1 MKIGII
7 GAGLIG
13 GYLGARLAAQG
24 FPVTLIGRAGFC
36 DEVRAHGLRAV
47 NPRGHESKVAPGEV
61 TVSTDPAALR
71 GCDWV
76 LVTVKSAQTAQVAEQ
91 LVPVLDGAS
100 RVVSF
105 QNGVRNPD
113 TLRARL
119 EDRVLAG
126 MVPFNV
132 VRDPSGAYRQ
142 TTAGTLRVE
151 RRDKVEELVAAFNRA
166 GLETRSDPRILEIQW
181 GKLLLNLNNAINA
194 LSDRP
199 LREEL
204 LDPGYREL
212 LARCIEEGLTLSK
225 GLGLRPR
232 LDKPLPAAWVP
243 RLLRLSTPLFRAV
256 AGSMLRI
263 DPQARSSMWED
274 LSRGKPTEIDFLNGE
289 IAQRA
294 RAMGLPAPVNAAI
307 VQLVRQA
314 EGKTSPALSSA
325 ALLEATCALNLH
337 SES

>member
-1 MKIGII
+1 MRIGII

-13 GYLGARLAAQG
+13 GYLGTRLAAQRL
-24 FPVTLIGRAGFC
+24 PVTLVGRSGFC
-36 DEVRAHGLRAV
+36 DEVRAHGLSAV
-47 NPRGHESKVAPGEV
+47 DPRGRKTTVAPDQV

-76 LVTVKSAQTAQVAEQ
+76 LVTVKSAQTAEVADQ
-91 LVPVLDGAS
+91 LAPVLDGAS

-119 EDRVLAG
+119 EGRVLAG

-132 VRDPSGAYRQ
+132 VRDPSGTYRQ
-142 TTAGTLRVE
+142 TTAGNLQVE
-151 RRDKVEELVAAFNRA
+151 RRDRVEELVAAFHHA
-166 GLETRSDPRILEIQW
+166 GVETRSDPRIQEIQW

-194 LSDRP
+194 LSGRP

-204 LDPGYREL
+204 LDPGYREV
-212 LARCIEEGLTLSK
+212 LARCIEEGLTVTR
-225 GLGLRPR
+225 GLGLHPR
-232 LDKPLPAAWVP
+232 LDKPLPATWVP
-243 RLLRLSTPLFRAV
+243 GLLRLSTPLFRAV

-263 DPQARSSMWED
+263 DPEARSSMWED
-274 LSRGKPTEIDFLNGE
+274 LSRGKPTEIDYLNGE
-289 IAQRA
+289 ITERA
-294 RAMGLPAPVNAAI
+294 RVLGLQTPVNAAI
-307 VQLVRQA
+307 VRLVRQA
-314 EGKTSPALSSA
+314 EGKTSPRLSSV
-325 ALLEATCALNLH
+325 ALLAAIA